1 MSGKN
6 VIFAVANILN
16 VCENTN
22 FSIIKIYKRQDNM
35 SDKPL
40 KFAFFGNEYQARK
53 SAAMQKIV
61 ALLSQHGAQIYI
73 DRPFYEFLTD
83 GQHLDIDVA
92 GVFDNDDFNADFAV
106 SMGGDGTLLRTASR
120 VGHKHI
126 PVFGVNVGRLG
137 FLADVNPTEMERAIA
152 TIYSGDYTVNEHSV
166 LQIEVE
172 GKTIRTVPYAINDV
186 AVLKRDT
193 ASMISVRASVNG
205 EYLMTYQAD
214 GLIVTT
220 PMGSTAYSLSN
231 GGPII
236 APNADILC
244 LTPVAPH
251 SLNVRPIALSDD
263 SVISLKVE
271 SRSHNFLVAIDGR
284 SESFPEGTLIT
295 IRKADYRIRIVRF
308 SGRSYFATLR
318 EKMTWGV
325 DHR

>member
-1 MSGKN
+1 
-6 VIFAVANILN
+6 
-16 VCENTN
+16 
-22 FSIIKIYKRQDNM
+22 M

-40 KFAFFGNEYQARK
+40 KFAFFGNEYQAKK
-53 SAAMQKIV
+53 STAMQKIL
-61 ALLSQHGAQIYI
+61 ALLSQRGAQIYI
-73 DRPFYEFLTD
+73 DRPFYEFLTK
-83 GQHLDIDVA
+83 GQHLDMNVA
-92 GVFDNDDFNADFAV
+92 GIFDDDDFTADFAV

-120 VGHKHI
+120 VGHKGI

-152 TIYSGDYTVNEHSV
+152 AIYSRDFTVCEHSV

-172 GKTIRTVPYAINDV
+172 GKPLKTIPYAINDV

-193 ASMISVRASVNG
+193 ASMISVRASVND

-236 APNADILC
+236 TPNADILC

-251 SLNVRPIALSDD
+251 SLNVRPIALNDD
-263 SVISLKVE
+263 SVITLKVE

-284 SESFPEGTLIT
+284 SESLPEGTLIT
-295 IRKADYRIRIVRF
+295 IRKADYKIKIVRF

-318 EKMTWGV
+318 EKMTWGL

>member
-1 MSGKN
+1 
-6 VIFAVANILN
+6 
-16 VCENTN
+16 
-22 FSIIKIYKRQDNM
+22 M

-40 KFAFFGNEYQARK
+40 KFAFFGNEYQAKK
-53 SAAMQKIV
+53 STAMQKIL
-61 ALLSQHGAQIYI
+61 ALLSQRGAQIYI
-73 DRPFYEFLTD
+73 DRPFYEFLTK
-83 GQHLDIDVA
+83 GQHLDMNVA
-92 GVFDNDDFNADFAV
+92 GIFDDDDFTADFAV

-120 VGHKHI
+120 VGHKGI

-152 TIYSGDYTVNEHSV
+152 AIYSRDFTVCEHSV

-172 GKTIRTVPYAINDV
+172 GKPLKTIPYAINDV

-193 ASMISVRASVNG
+193 ASMISVRASVND

-236 APNADILC
+236 SPNADILC

-251 SLNVRPIALSDD
+251 SLNVRPIALNDD
-263 SVISLKVE
+263 SVITLKVE

-284 SESFPEGTLIT
+284 SESLPEGTLIT
-295 IRKADYRIRIVRF
+295 IRKADYKIKIVRF

-318 EKMTWGV
+318 EKMTWGL

>member
-1 MSGKN
+1 
-6 VIFAVANILN
+6 
-16 VCENTN
+16 
-22 FSIIKIYKRQDNM
+22 M

-40 KFAFFGNEYQARK
+40 EFAFFGNEYQAKK
-53 SAAMQKIV
+53 STAMQKIM
-61 ALLSQHGAQIYI
+61 ALLSQHGARIYI
-73 DRPFYEFLTD
+73 DRPFYEFLTK
-83 GQHLDIDVA
+83 GQHLDMNVA
-92 GVFDNDDFNADFAV
+92 GIFDDDDFTADFAV

-120 VGHKHI
+120 VGHKGI

-137 FLADVNPTEMERAIA
+137 FLADVNPTEMERAVA
-152 TIYSGDYTVNEHSV
+152 ALYSGDYTVYEHSV
-166 LQIEVE
+166 LKIEVE
-172 GKTIRTVPYAINDV
+172 GKPLKTVPYAINDV

-193 ASMISVRASVNG
+193 ASMISVRACVND

-231 GGPII
+231 GGPVI

-251 SLNVRPIALSDD
+251 SLNVRPIALNDD
-263 SVISLKVE
+263 SVITLKVE

-284 SESFPEGTLIT
+284 SESLPEGTLIT
-295 IRKADYRIRIVRF
+295 IRKAGYRIKVVRF
-308 SGRSYFATLR
+308 SGRSYFSTLR
-318 EKMTWGV
+318 EKMTWGL